1 MKRRIVVALSM
12 FCVVIPIFGQ
22 VQPPTRQYQI
32 DRAALSLFPTP
43 NFYMDVWFTDRLADA
58 NTFNESNIGVT
69 TTPDRTLK
77 ISNAGLLSGTRKA
90 VQIVFAGPPPTDVT
104 DAKVCFH
111 HLTFLDAQ
119 GKNHDASE
127 VCTSVSVETASTIA
141 SQKQQALDDL
151 KKVPK
156 TSQEKNIFAS
166 GFVTT
171 ASNGSDGGTTV
182 NLNSNDLGI
191 PGLTAFW
198 HLDKTTSTGGD
209 PKNFEAGMNLRNVF
223 LFAKA
228 DLQRM
233 QKDIADCRNAPDKD
247 AAAKAL
253 ADVKSLEDRHRFWSA
268 ALIDFAGKLE
278 GEAMNFKVANFVGD
292 GQVQVQ
298 SRTQKLFGSTSGF
311 WRLRIVPLGVEGGKN
326 VNTTATT
333 GGTATSAPD
342 FVARAKGGGDLT
354 LFYENVENPF
364 PLKRVDLNLGMVQRY
379 LFLKEAEMT
388 STSNPVLAVN
398 KGYRPW
404 YQAALKVYMAESPK
418 GKFGFQL
425 TYQNGSLPPAFA
437 TTKAFQFGFLY
448 ETSDGEDKK
457 PQK

>member
-1 MKRRIVVALSM
+1 MKLRIVVALSVL
-12 FCVVIPIFGQ
+12 CLVIPIFGQ

-32 DRAALSLFPTP
+32 DRAALSLFPAP

-58 NTFNESNIGVT
+58 NTFNESNISIT
-69 TTPDRTLK
+69 TTPDHPLT
-77 ISNAGLLSGTRKA
+77 ISNAGLLLGTRKA
-90 VQIVFAGPPPTDVT
+90 IQVVFAGSPPTDVT

-111 HLTFLDAQ
+111 RLTFLDAQ

-127 VCTSVSVETASTIA
+127 VCTSVSVETTSTIA

-166 GFVTT
+166 GFITT
-171 ASNGSDGGTTV
+171 ASNGSDGGANV

-209 PKNFEAGMNLRNVF
+209 PKNFEAGMNLRNVL

-228 DLQRM
+228 DVQKM
-233 QKDIADCRNAPDKD
+233 QSDITRYRNASSADD
-247 AAAKAL
+247 AAKAL
-253 ADVKSLEDRHRFWSA
+253 ADVKALEDKHHFWSA

-298 SRTQKLFGSTSGF
+298 TRTQKLFGSTSGF
-311 WRLRIVPLGVEGGKN
+311 WRLRIVPIGVEGGKN
-326 VNTTATT
+326 VSTTANT
-333 GGTATSAPD
+333 GGTPPSSPD
-342 FVARAKGGGDLT
+342 YVARVKGGGDLT
-354 LFYENVENPF
+354 LFYENADNPF
-364 PLKRVDLNLGMVQRY
+364 PFKRVDLNLGMVQRY
-379 LFLKEAEMT
+379 LFFKEAEMR

-457 PQK
+457 PQ

>member
-1 MKRRIVVALSM
+1 MKLRIALTLSTLWLVM
-12 FCVVIPIFGQ
+12 PIFGQ

-32 DRAALSLFPTP
+32 DRAAFSLFPSP
-43 NFYMDVWFTDRLADA
+43 NFYVNVWFTDRLAD
-58 NTFNESNIGVT
+58 TSTLNESNIRIS
-69 TTPDRTLK
+69 TTPDHTLQ
-77 ISNAGLLSGTRKA
+77 IGSVSRLLGTRKA
-90 VQIVFAGPPPTDVT
+90 IQIVLSGSPPADVT

-111 HLTFLDAQ
+111 NLTFLDAQ

-127 VCTSVSVETASTIA
+127 ACSSVTVETTSSIA
-141 SQKQQALDDL
+141 SQQQQALDDL

-171 ASNGSDGGTTV
+171 APSGSDGGANV

-198 HLDKTTSTGGD
+198 HLDKTSSTGGD
-209 PKNFEAGMNLRNVF
+209 PKNFEAGMNFRNVV
-223 LFAKA
+223 LFAKT
-228 DLQRM
+228 DLQQM
-233 QKDIADCRNAPDKD
+233 QSDIALYRSAPDPD

-253 ADVKSLEDRHRFWSA
+253 AEIKGLESKHRFWSA

-278 GEAMNFKVANFVGD
+278 GEAMNFKIANFVGD

-298 SRTQKLFGSTSGF
+298 SRTQRLFGSSGF
-311 WRLRIVPLGVEGGKN
+311 WRLRIIPAGVEGGKN
-326 VNTTATT
+326 VNTTANN
-333 GGTATSAPD
+333 GGTPPSSPD
-342 FVARAKGGGDLT
+342 FVARVKGGGDLT
-354 LFYENVENPF
+354 AFYENLENPF
-364 PLKRVDLNLGMVQRY
+364 PLKRVDLSLGMVQRY

-388 STSNPVLAVN
+388 STSSPALAVN

-404 YQAALKVYMAESPK
+404 YQAALKVYIAESPK
-418 GKFGFQL
+418 GKYGFQL
-425 TYQNGSLPPAFA
+425 TYQNGSLPPAFS

-457 PQK
+457 PQ

>member
-1 MKRRIVVALSM
+1 MKFRFVLTLSIL
-12 FCVVIPIFGQ
+12 CLVTPVLGQ
-22 VQPPTRQYQI
+22 VQPQTRQYQI
-32 DRAALSLFPTP
+32 DRAALSLFPSP

-58 NTFNESNIGVT
+58 NAFNESNIRIT
-69 TTPDRTLK
+69 TTPDHILQ
-77 ISNAGLLSGTRKA
+77 ISNAGRLLGTRKG
-90 VQIVFAGPPPTDVT
+90 VQIVFAGSPPTDVT

-111 HLTFLDAQ
+111 SLTFLDAQ
-119 GKNHDASE
+119 GKNHDATE
-127 VCTSVSVETASTIA
+127 VCYALELETTASIA
-141 SQKQQALDDL
+141 SQQQKALDDL

-171 ASNGSDGGTTV
+171 ASSGSDGGASIS
-182 NLNSNDLGI
+182 LNSNDLGI

-198 HLDKTTSTGGD
+198 HLDKTSSTGGD
-209 PKNFEAGMNLRNVF
+209 PKNFEAGMNLRNVL
-223 LFAKA
+223 LFGKA

-233 QKDIADCRNAPDKD
+233 QSDIALYRNAADPD

-253 ADVKSLEDRHRFWSA
+253 ADIKKLEDRHRFWSA
-268 ALIDFAGKLE
+268 TLIDFAGKLE

-311 WRLRIVPLGVEGGKN
+311 WRIRIVPAGVEGGKN
-326 VNTTATT
+326 VNTTADN
-333 GGTATSAPD
+333 GTPPPSSPD
-342 FVARAKGGGDLT
+342 FVARVKGGGDLT
-354 LFYENVENPF
+354 LFYENAENPF
-364 PLKRVDLNLGMVQRY
+364 PFKRVDLSLGTVQRY

-388 STSNPVLAVN
+388 STSNPVLTVN

-404 YQAALKVYMAESPK
+404 YQAALKVYIAESPK

-448 ETSDGEDKK
+448 ESSDGEDKK
-457 PQK
+457 PQ

>member
-1 MKRRIVVALSM
+1 MKLRIVLTLSALC
-12 FCVVIPIFGQ
+12 FLTPIFGQ

-32 DRAALSLFPTP
+32 DRAALSLFPAP

-58 NTFNESNIGVT
+58 NTFNESNIRIS
-69 TTPDRTLK
+69 TTPDHTLQ
-77 ISNAGLLSGTRKA
+77 ISNAGRLLGTRKA
-90 VQIVFAGPPPTDVT
+90 IQIVFAGSPPTDVT

-111 HLTFLDAQ
+111 KLTFLDVQ
-119 GKNHDASE
+119 GKNHEGNE
-127 VCTSVSVETASTIA
+127 VCYTLELETTSSIA
-141 SQKQQALDDL
+141 SQQQQALDDL

-171 ASNGSDGGTTV
+171 ASNGSDGGANV
-182 NLNSNDLGI
+182 DLNSNDLGI

-198 HLDKTTSTGGD
+198 HLDKTSSTGGD
-209 PKNFEAGMNLRNVF
+209 PKNFEAGMNLRNVL
-223 LFAKA
+223 LFAKG
-228 DLQRM
+228 DLQKV
-233 QKDIADCRNAPDKD
+233 QNDIALYRNAPNED

-253 ADVKSLEDRHRFWSA
+253 ADIKNLEDKRRFWSA

-278 GEAMNFKVANFVGD
+278 GEAMNFKVASFVGD
-292 GQVQVQ
+292 GLIQVQ
-298 SRTQKLFGSTSGF
+298 SRTQKLFASTSGF
-311 WRLRIVPLGVEGGKN
+311 WRLRIIPVGVEGGKN
-326 VNTTATT
+326 VNTTAQN
-333 GGTATSAPD
+333 GATPPSAPD
-342 FVARAKGGGDLT
+342 FVARVKGGGDLT

-364 PLKRVDLNLGMVQRY
+364 PFKRVDLDLGMVQRY

-388 STSNPVLAVN
+388 STSNPVLTVN

-418 GKFGFQL
+418 GRFGFQL
-425 TYQNGSLPPAFA
+425 TYENGSLPPAFA
-437 TTKAFQFGFLY
+437 TTKAFRFGFLY
-448 ETSDGEDKK
+448 ETADGEGKK

>member
-1 MKRRIVVALSM
+1 MRLRIALALSVL
-12 FCVVIPIFGQ
+12 CSIITYGQ
-22 VQPPTRQYQI
+22 TQPPVRQYQI
-32 DRAALSLFPTP
+32 DRAALSLFPAP
-43 NFYMDVWFTDRLADA
+43 NYYMNVWFTDRLADA
-58 NTFNESNIGVT
+58 NTLNASNVSVT
-69 TTPDRTLK
+69 TTPVHSFDIGSASRLPG
-77 ISNAGLLSGTRKA
+77 SRKA
-90 VQIVFAGPPPTDVT
+90 IQIVFTGPPPTDVT
-104 DAKVCFH
+104 NAKVCFH
-111 HLTFLDAQ
+111 SLTFLDAQ
-119 GKNHDASE
+119 GKNHDANE
-127 VCTSVSVETASTIA
+127 VCGNAEVETTATIA

-171 ASNGSDGGTTV
+171 ASTGSDGGATV

-209 PKNFEAGMNLRNVF
+209 PKNFEAGMNLRNVL

-228 DLQRM
+228 DLQKM
-233 QKDIADCRNAPDKD
+233 QKDIANYRDAPDKD

-253 ADVKSLEDRHRFWSA
+253 ADIKTMEDKHRFWSA

-278 GEAMNFKVANFVGD
+278 GEAMDFKVANFVGD

-298 SRTQKLFGSTSGF
+298 SRTQKLFGSTTGF
-311 WRLRIVPLGVEGGKN
+311 WRIRIVPAGVEGGKN
-326 VNTTATT
+326 VNTTTENGST
-333 GGTATSAPD
+333 PPSSPD
-342 FVARAKGGGDLT
+342 YVARVKGGGDLT

-364 PLKRVDLNLGMVQRY
+364 PLKRVDLSLGMVQRY

-437 TTKAFQFGFLY
+437 ITKAFQFGFLF

-457 PQK
+457 PQ

>member
-1 MKRRIVVALSM
+1 MKVRIVLTLSIL
-12 FCVVIPIFGQ
+12 CLVNAVFGQ
-22 VQPPTRQYQI
+22 VQPQTRQYQI
-32 DRAALSLFPTP
+32 DRAALSLFPSP

-58 NTFNESNIGVT
+58 NTFNESNIRIT
-69 TTPDRTLK
+69 TTPDRTLQ
-77 ISNAGLLSGTRKA
+77 ISNAGRLLGTRKGM
-90 VQIVFAGPPPTDVT
+90 QIVFAGSPPTDVT

-111 HLTFLDAQ
+111 RLTFLDAQ
-119 GKNHDASE
+119 GKNHDATE
-127 VCTSVSVETASTIA
+127 VCYALELETSASIA

-171 ASNGSDGGTTV
+171 ASNGSDGGATV

-209 PKNFEAGMNLRNVF
+209 PKNFEAGMNLRNVL
-223 LFAKA
+223 LFAKG
-228 DLQRM
+228 DLQKM
-233 QKDIADCRNAPDKD
+233 QKDIADYRNASDKE

-253 ADVKSLEDRHRFWSA
+253 ADIKTIEDKQRFWSA

-292 GQVQVQ
+292 GQVQFQ
-298 SRTQKLFGSTSGF
+298 SRTQKLFGSSSGF
-311 WRLRIVPLGVEGGKN
+311 WRLRIVPAGVEGGKN
-326 VNTTATT
+326 VNTTANTA
-333 GGTATSAPD
+333 GTPTSSPD
-342 FVARAKGGGDLT
+342 YVARVKGGGNLT

-364 PLKRVDLNLGMVQRY
+364 PLKRVDLDLGMVQRY

-388 STSNPVLAVN
+388 STSNPILAVN

-457 PQK
+457 PQ

>member
-1 MKRRIVVALSM
+1 MRLKVALTLSIIWLI
-12 FCVVIPIFGQ
+12 IPVFGQ

-32 DRAALSLFPTP
+32 DRAAFSLFPPP
-43 NFYMDVWFTDRLADA
+43 NFYMNVWFTDRLAD
-58 NTFNESNIGVT
+58 TSTLNESNMRIS
-69 TTPDRTLK
+69 TTPDHTLQVG
-77 ISNAGLLSGTRKA
+77 SVSRLVGTRKA
-90 VQIVFAGPPPTDVT
+90 IQIVFSGSPPVDVT
-104 DAKVCFH
+104 DARICFH
-111 HLTFLDAQ
+111 NLIFLDAQ

-127 VCTSVSVETASTIA
+127 VCSSVAVETTSSIA
-141 SQKQQALDDL
+141 SQQQQALDDL

-171 ASNGSDGGTTV
+171 ASSGSDGGANV

-198 HLDKTTSTGGD
+198 HLNKTSSTGGD
-209 PKNFEAGMNLRNVF
+209 PKNFEAGMNLRNVV

-228 DLQRM
+228 DLQQM
-233 QKDIADCRNAPDKD
+233 QSDIALYRSAPDPA

-253 ADVKSLEDRHRFWSA
+253 TEIKDLEGKHRFWSA

-278 GEAMNFKVANFVGD
+278 GEAMNFKIANFVGD

-298 SRTQKLFGSTSGF
+298 SRTQRLFGSSGF
-311 WRLRIVPLGVEGGKN
+311 WRLRIILAGVEGGKN
-326 VNTTATT
+326 VNTTANNA
-333 GGTATSAPD
+333 GTPPSSPD

-354 LFYENVENPF
+354 LFYENLENPF

-388 STSNPVLAVN
+388 STSSPVLTVN

-404 YQAALKVYMAESPK
+404 YQAALKVYLAESPK

-448 ETSDGEDKK
+448 ESSDGEDKK
-457 PQK
+457 TQ